1 MASERR
7 GFYRRYGGEIGP
19 DGLYCAGC
27 QAEETSAQLLDDMMR
42 QRDAEVA
49 ENARLRALLAE
60 RDAAVARAERAESA
74 LVAYADLIDYKPFME
89 FERAFNSIIDNESA
103 PSEPD
108 ERDKGLMSRTTHGSR
123 HVYACNRGLYLAPGQ
138 HATGGAPC
146 SERCVQ
152 AHDALRLGAVFL
164 QAVIDEY
171 GSLPAGGDTPET
183 EQLRLLEAV

>member
-1 MASERR
+1 MAAR
-7 GFYRRYGGEIGP
+7 
-19 DGLYCAGC
+19 D
-27 QAEETSAQLLDDMMR
+27 ETLA
-42 QRDAEVA
+42 A
-49 ENARLRALLAE
+49 AL
-60 RDAAVARAERAESA
+60 AAVSA
-74 LVAYADLIDYKPFME
+74 LMTVLAGDDK
-89 FERAFNSIIDNESA
+89 
-103 PSEPD
+103 
-108 ERDKGLMSRTTHGSR
+108 RDKGLMSRTTHGSR